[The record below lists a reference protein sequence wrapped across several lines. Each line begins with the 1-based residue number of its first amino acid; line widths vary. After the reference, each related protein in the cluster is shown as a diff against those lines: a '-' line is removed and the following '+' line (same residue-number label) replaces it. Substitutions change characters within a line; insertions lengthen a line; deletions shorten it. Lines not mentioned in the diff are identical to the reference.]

1 VAPPLLRGRAR
12 LGQQL
17 LGLVFLAVLLGL
29 VGLSIATYQKVF
41 TPWTTVTLQ
50 ADRIGN
56 QLTTGADVKARGVI
70 VGEVRAVRPTAEGAE
85 LELRLRPEAAQRVP
99 ADTSAMI
106 LPKTLFGEKFV
117 SLTFEGTGVGPG
129 SGPSLADGDVIAQD
143 QSQTARE
150 TAEALDSLLPL
161 LQTLNPEA
169 VSTTL
174 NAVSSALRDR
184 GDRIGSNLVLVRDY
198 FAEFNPEL
206 GSLQRNI
213 QGTADFADTLTA
225 ATPDIVKLLD
235 ELSVVNRNL
244 VRDQDA
250 LERFLRDTAGFART
264 TEGFVA
270 ENEQRFITLARES
283 VPNLRVYER
292 YAPGFPCL
300 AASLAEDHRQIS
312 NAFGTLQPGLHITL
326 EFTSDNG
333 PYVPGDEPEYLDD
346 AGPTCRSLG
355 TEGRERPIPEYREG
369 QDGYRDGQDVIPET
383 GGRTGEPPTGPG
395 GPYTYPDQRR
405 KAPQDQGTGSASA
418 SAMPFSP
425 ASYDK
430 AAVGRVVA
438 PALGVGAGEV
448 PDVAVLLFAPMARD
462 TVVRVS

>member
-1 VAPPLLRGRAR
+1 MSANRPTGGAALVKQR
-12 LGQQL
+12 LAGIAFL
-17 LGLVFLAVLLGL
+17 VVLFGLVA
-29 VGLSIATYQKVF
+29 LSIAFYQKAF
-41 TPWTTVTLQ
+41 TPVVMVTLET
-50 ADRIGN
+50 DKIGN
-56 QLTTGADVKARGVI
+56 QLTPPSDVKVNGVI
-70 VGEVRAVRPTAEGAE
+70 VGEARRVETGPDGALVTLALQPDAAERIPSNVQA
-85 LELRLRPEAAQRVP
+85 RL
-99 ADTSAMI
+99 
-106 LPKTLFGEKFV
+106 LPKTLFGEKFIDLV
-117 SLTFEGTGVGPG
+117 LPEQPAGDMLVAG
-129 SGPSLADGDVIAQD
+129 SIIPQD
-143 QSQTARE
+143 RSEAARE
-150 TAEALDSLLPL
+150 TEEALNNLLPL
-161 LQTLNPEA
+161 LQTLDPES

-198 FAEFNPEL
+198 FVEFNPEL